1 MQLVILFCLVASTS
15 AFLGFGTKQ
24 SVAVSGRLICDG
36 KPAAGVKVKLY
47 EKEAILDVKMAEGKT
62 NKNGEFYL
70 SGYKTEISTIDPKV
84 NVYHKCN
91 HKGICYRKFGITIPD
106 NYITKGKTPTK
117 TYDIGTINLANKF
130 TGETTDCIN

>member
-1 MQLVILFCLVASTS
+1 MQLLIFLSLIASS
-15 AFLGFGTKQ
+15 LAFLGFGTKQ

-84 NVYHKCN
+84 NIYHKCN
-91 HKGICYRKFGITIPD
+91 HKGVSFLGLLHNSPSRPSGREITDLLP
-106 NYITKGKTPTK
+106 KVRHHHPG
-117 TYDIGTINLANKF
+117 
-130 TGETTDCIN
+130 